1 MLTLASKLIDTE
13 ALLKVIWVSF
23 VAAVGG
29 TAAFSLAILGA
40 TRFVDFRREGRGL
53 EAGMF
58 AVMAGAGIAICLG
71 GIALGLYEIIKK

>member
-1 MLTLASKLIDTE
+1 MMFIAAKLIDTD
-13 ALLKVIWVSF
+13 ALLKVVWVSF

-40 TRFVDFRREGRGL
+40 ARFVDYRRDGRGL

-58 AVMAGAGIAICLG
+58 ALVAGAGLAVCFG

>member
-1 MLTLASKLIDTE
+1 MFIASKLIDTH
-13 ALLKVIWVSF
+13 ALLEVIWVSF
-23 VAAVGG
+23 IAAVGG

-40 TRFVDFRREGRGL
+40 TRFVDFRRDGRSL

-58 AVMAGAGIAICLG
+58 ALVAGAGLAICIA

>member
-1 MLTLASKLIDTE
+1 MFIASKLIDTD
-13 ALLKVIWVSF
+13 ALFRVIWVSF

-29 TAAFSLAILGA
+29 TAAFSFAILGA
-40 TRFVDFRREGRGL
+40 TRFVDFRRDGRGL

-58 AVMAGAGIAICLG
+58 ALVAGVGISICLG